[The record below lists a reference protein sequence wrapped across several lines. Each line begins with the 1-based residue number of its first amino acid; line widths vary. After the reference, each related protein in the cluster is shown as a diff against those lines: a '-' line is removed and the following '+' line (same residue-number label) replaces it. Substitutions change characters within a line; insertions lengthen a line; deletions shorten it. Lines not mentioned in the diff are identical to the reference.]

1 MTRATLR
8 EHAGAIF
15 QAGVKAV
22 NPGAA
27 VRRRVRID
35 GSSLV
40 AGRQAYELTSVGKIR
55 VVGMGKA
62 SAAMAQALEERLGH
76 RIHGGAVVVK
86 YGHGASLKRIRVLE
100 AGHPVPDAA
109 GEMGSREIIRHLSE
123 SVSGDL
129 VLCLISGG
137 GSALSP
143 APAPGITLED
153 KQRVTRL
160 LLASG
165 ATIHEMNT
173 VRKHLSRLKGGQLAR
188 LAHPATVLALLLSD
202 VVGDDLDIIA
212 SGPCVADPSTFREA
226 IGVLEERGLLESVPA
241 RVVVHLRAGA
251 RGEILETPKA
261 GDPAL
266 KGVQNLIVGNNAMA
280 LEAAKREARA
290 LGYRVETPHGLQEG
304 EARELAEAHIRL
316 ARRFRRNSSGEAP
329 ICILTG
335 GEATVTLKGNG
346 KGGRNQEF
354 ALAGAMAM
362 QGMEGAVLLSGGTD
376 GTDGPTDAAGGV
388 VDDTTLARGRSL
400 GMEASA
406 YLARND
412 SYHFLEPLGDL
423 LVTGPTLTNVMDL
436 RVLLLPHPPLS

>member
-8 EHAGAIF
+8 EHARTIF

-22 NPGAA
+22 DPGAA
-27 VRRRVRID
+27 VRRRVRTE
-35 GSSLV
+35 GNSLV
-40 AGRQAYELTSVGKIR
+40 AGGRTYDLTSVGKIR

-62 SAAMAQALEERLGH
+62 SAAMARALEERLGD

-86 YGHGASLKRIRVLE
+86 YGHGACLKRIRVLE

-109 GEMGSREIIRHLSE
+109 GERGSQEIIRHLTE
-123 SVSGDL
+123 SVPGDL
-129 VLCLISGG
+129 ILCLISGG

-153 KQRVTRL
+153 KQTVTRL

-165 ATIHEMNT
+165 ATIHEINT

-226 IGVLEERGLLESVPA
+226 LEVLKERALLEGVPA
-241 RVVVHLRAGA
+241 RILAHLRAGA
-251 RGEILETPKA
+251 RGEIPETPKA

-280 LEAAKREARA
+280 LEAAEREARA
-290 LGYRVETPHGLQEG
+290 LGYRVETPDGLREG

-316 ARRFRRNSSGEAP
+316 ARRFRRSSSDEP
-329 ICILTG
+329 PLCILSG

-346 KGGRNQEF
+346 MGGRNQEF

-362 QGMEGAVLLSGGTD
+362 EGMEGAVLLCGGTD

-388 VDDTTLARGRSL
+388 VDDTTLARGRGL

-406 YLARND
+406 YLDRND